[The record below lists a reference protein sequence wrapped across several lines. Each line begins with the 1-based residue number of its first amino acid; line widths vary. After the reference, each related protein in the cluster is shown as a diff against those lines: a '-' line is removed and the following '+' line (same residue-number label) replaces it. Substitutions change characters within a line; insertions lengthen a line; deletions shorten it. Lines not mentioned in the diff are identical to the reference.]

1 MNLSNRIFNQ
11 IVLVIALL
19 SMPAI
24 AATAQDM
31 KADSTIAVAEPHGQ
45 AGTTQGAE
53 GRRIV
58 TNAQMAAVGATNILD
73 TYLSPEK
80 YRGTAVAYESRTE
93 RRREGRLW
101 SRQLVWHGELEFGRN
116 RADNATDMGGLFRFS
131 YGLHRHWT
139 LCGGRLELKAGALAD
154 LNIGFLY
161 NTRNGNNPAQARL
174 AVDLT
179 PSAAA
184 AWRFKVGSVGCK
196 AVWEAEA
203 PLAGVMFSP
212 NYGQSYYEIFS
223 RGNYDRNIVPT
234 TIGCAP
240 SLRQLLALDIT
251 LGRSAL
257 RLGYMGDI
265 RQAEVNNLKQHVY
278 NNMFVIGLV
287 RRFTINRLRP

>member
-1 MNLSNRIFNQ
+1 MNLSNRAIQ
-11 IVLVIALL
+11 VILLVTSAVM
-19 SMPAI
+19 SVT
-24 AATAQDM
+24 AATAQVTT
-31 KADSTIAVAEPHGQ
+31 ADSS
-45 AGTTQGAE
+45 TTVTRHKAE
-53 GRRIV
+53 GRRIT
-58 TNAQMAAVGATNILD
+58 TNAQMLAVGATNILD

-80 YRGTAVAYESRTE
+80 YRGTALAYESRTE
-93 RRREGRLW
+93 RRREGRAW
-101 SRQLVWHGELEFGRN
+101 SRQLIYHGELAFGRN

-139 LCGGRLELKAGALAD
+139 LCGDRLELKAGALAE
-154 LNIGFLY
+154 LNMGFLY

-174 AVDLT
+174 AVNVA

-184 AWRFKVGSVGCK
+184 AWRFGVGRVRCRALYEL
-196 AVWEAEA
+196 AV
-203 PLAGVMFSP
+203 PMAGVMFSP

-223 RGNYDRNIVPT
+223 RGNYDRNVVPT

-265 RQAEVNNLKQHVY
+265 SQAEVNNLKQHTY
-278 NNMFVIGLV
+278 NNMFVVGLV
-287 RRFTINRLRP
+287 RRFTISKLRP